1 MKRTIL
7 FRGTGTAIVT
17 PFTETGDVDIRSLKK
32 LVDRQ
37 VTGGVEAIIPV
48 GTTGESVT
56 LSESEQLQVVSCVA
70 ERVQGKVKVIAGAGS
85 NATSKSITL
94 ARWVIAEGADA
105 ILSVTPYYN
114 KPTQEGLYQHYAA
127 IASAVDAPIIL
138 YNVPGRTACTMEV
151 PTMLRLAEEFP
162 HIAGV
167 KEASG
172 NLTNIMEI
180 LRRRPKGFGVWS
192 GDDALTL
199 PLMALGA
206 DGVISVV
213 SNEVPKQFSKMVRLC
228 LQGHFSEALK
238 IHNALLNLM
247 QFNFVESSP
256 IPVKA
261 VLAAMGLIGEYYRL
275 PLVRMSEKHKST
287 MKNILK
293 ELQLK

>member
-37 VTGGVEAIIPV
+37 LTGGVEAIIPV

-56 LSESEQLQVVSCVA
+56 LSESEQLQVVSSVA

-85 NATSKSITL
+85 NATSKTITI
-94 ARWVIAEGADA
+94 ARRVIAEGANA

-127 IASAVDAPIIL
+127 IASAVEVPIIL

-151 PTMLRLAEEFP
+151 STMLRLAEEFP

-180 LRRRPKGFGVWS
+180 LRQRPKGFGVWS

-213 SNEVPKQFSKMVRLC
+213 AVSVKKEFSKMVKLC
-228 LQGHFSEALK
+228 LKGRFNEALK
-238 IHNALLNLM
+238 IHNTLLNLM

-261 VLAAMGLIGEYYRL
+261 ILAAMGLIGENYRL
-275 PLVRMSEKHKST
+275 PLVRLSEKHKST

>member
-17 PFTETGDVDIRSLKK
+17 PFTGTGDVDFRSLKK

-37 VTGGVEAIIPV
+37 IAGGVEAIIPV

-56 LSESEQLQVVSCVA
+56 LSESEHLQVVSAVA
-70 ERVQGKVKVIAGAGS
+70 ERAHGRVKVIAGAGS
-85 NATSKSITL
+85 NSTSKTITI
-94 ARWVIAEGADA
+94 ARRVMAEGADA

-114 KPTQEGLYQHYAA
+114 KPTQEGLFQHYSAL
-127 IASAVDAPIIL
+127 ASAVDAPIIL
-138 YNVPGRTACTMEV
+138 YNVPGRTACTMDV
-151 PTMLRLAEEFP
+151 STILRLADKFRN
-162 HIAGV
+162 IAGV

-172 NLTNIMEI
+172 NFTNIMEI

-199 PLMALGA
+199 PMMALGA

-213 SNEVPKQFSKMVRLC
+213 SNEVPKEFSKMVRLC
-228 LQGHFSEALK
+228 LAGRFNDALK
-238 IHNALLNLM
+238 IHNALLDLM

-261 VLAAMGLIGEYYRL
+261 VLAEIGLIGENYRL
-275 PLVRMSEKHKST
+275 PLVRISEKHRPA
-287 MKNILK
+287 MKKIIKESRLK
-293 ELQLK
+293 